1 MKFLRNA
8 AAHNSC
14 LINSLKKP
22 YSNKIKIN
30 KEVNT
35 FISKIK
41 GITPDSRKK
50 KMSNPIVHD
59 FIVTLYT
66 FDKIVTS
73 EQIKKHSMEEL
84 KELIEVRFIRNK
96 NYFEK
101 NDLIKSYY
109 KFIKIIVDYFNDNCI

>member
-1 MKFLRNA
+1 MSNYLWSVKFLRNA

-14 LINSLKKP
+14 FINCLKKL

-59 FIVTLYT
+59 FVVTLFT
-66 FDKIVTS
+66 FDEIITS
-73 EQIKKHSMEEL
+73 EQIK
-84 KELIEVRFIRNK
+84 NTQWK
-96 NYFEK
+96 N
-101 NDLIKSYY
+101 
-109 KFIKIIVDYFNDNCI
+109 